1 LGFLQDGF
9 SFSLRVIFGLLFFVV
24 FVGYAQARCEP
35 NLRVV
40 ENAGHRY
47 ESL

>member
-1 LGFLQDGF
+1 VVFH
-9 SFSLRVIFGLLFFVV
+9 FSLRVIFGLLFFVV
-24 FVGYAQARCEP
+24 FVGYAQARSEP

-40 ENAGHRY
+40 ENAGLSY

>member
-1 LGFLQDGF
+1 LGFLQGGF

-24 FVGYAQARCEP
+24 FVVVPRAKYGLR
-35 NLRVV
+35 LRVA
-40 ENAGHRY
+40 ENAGWPY